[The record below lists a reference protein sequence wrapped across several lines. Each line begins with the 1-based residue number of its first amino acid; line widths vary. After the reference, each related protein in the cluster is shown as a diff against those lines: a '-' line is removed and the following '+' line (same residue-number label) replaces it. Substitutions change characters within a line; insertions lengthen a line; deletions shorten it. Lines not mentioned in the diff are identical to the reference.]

1 MERRILTELFVEDE
15 KSIKEDL
22 GTIDYVE
29 REAGW
34 MSESG
39 IRVGRMRI
47 LDDDDPEDAK
57 ASDLTDK
64 IFNSE
69 EDKLNFVYDFVYVV
83 KIDITFDGSTNTETK
98 VFSTREKAKVYFDE
112 CVADEKANSHLME
125 LDNKVVDDYE
135 NYFSVYQEGFW
146 SENRYEIEIIEK
158 VVH

>member
-1 MERRILTELFVEDE
+1 MERRVLAELFVEDDRAIE
-15 KSIKEDL
+15 EDL

-39 IRVGRMRI
+39 IRIGDMRI

-57 ASDLTDK
+57 ASDLADK

-69 EDKLNFVYDFVYVV
+69 ENNLIFVYVV
-83 KIDITFDGSTNTETK
+83 RTNSIIDGSVDTTMK
-98 VFSTREKAKVYFDE
+98 VFSTREKAKAYFDKR
-112 CVADEKANSHLME
+112 VADEKANDHLML
-125 LDNKVVDDYE
+125 LDDKVINE
-135 NYFSVYQEGFW
+135 GEHYFSIYQEGFW
-146 SENRYEIEIIEK
+146 SEDRYEIEIIER

>member
-1 MERRILTELFVEDE
+1 MERRVLAELFVNDE
-15 KSIKEDL
+15 KAIEEDL

-39 IRVGRMRI
+39 IRIGDMRI

-57 ASDLTDK
+57 ASDLADK

-69 EDKLNFVYDFVYVV
+69 ENNRTFVYVV
-83 KIDITFDGSTNTETK
+83 RTDSIIDGSVDTTMK
-98 VFSTREKAKVYFDE
+98 VFSTREKAKAYFDE
-112 CVADEKANSHLME
+112 CVADEKANDHLML
-125 LDNKVVDDYE
+125 LDDKIINEGEY
-135 NYFSVYQEGFW
+135 YFSIYQEGFW
-146 SENRYEIEIIEK
+146 SEDRYEIEIIER

>member
-15 KSIKEDL
+15 RAIEEDL

-39 IRVGRMRI
+39 IRVGQMRI

-57 ASDLTDK
+57 ASDLADK

-69 EDKLNFVYDFVYVV
+69 ENKLTFVYVV
-83 KIDITFDGSTNTETK
+83 RTDIINSGSIYTTMK
-98 VFSTREKAKVYFDE
+98 VFSTREKAKTYFDE
-112 CVADEKANSHLME
+112 CVADEKANAYLMK
-125 LDNKVVDDYE
+125 LDDKVVDEGDY
-135 NYFSVYQEGFW
+135 YFSVYQKGFW
-146 SENRYEIEIIEK
+146 TEERYEIEIIERM
-158 VVH
+158 VH